1 MNVAEILKKN
11 AIFKALPQE
20 AMNSLVGR
28 LETRRFHA
36 GEVLFNKGDP
46 GSEMIIVQEGG
57 VAIYMPSSRP
67 EEGQAIRIFQSGE
80 MLGEMALIDGLP
92 RSTSARAEGATTIL
106 ALDVTTFFELM
117 GGHPLMARAVMSGLS
132 GRLRYTTDFIG
143 EMRRWV
149 QRVAEG
155 DYQSIQ
161 TRPEYQDNSLAGLAA
176 DFVRMAAQVR
186 EREEKLQQEVAQLR
200 VEIDETRRRQE
211 VSQITGSEYYRSL
224 KDKLKAMREEEDEE

>member
-1 MNVAEILKKN
+1 MNIGEILKKN
-11 AIFKALPQE
+11 AIFKSLPIDALG
-20 AMNSLVGR
+20 SLVSH
-28 LETRRFHA
+28 LETRQFEA

-57 VAIYMPSSRP
+57 IAIYMPSGDRP
-67 EEGQAIRIFQSGE
+67 EIGQAIRVFQPGE

-106 ALDVTTFFELM
+106 ALDVTTFLELL
-117 GGHPLMARAVMSGLS
+117 GEHPIMARAVMSGLS

-149 QRVAEG
+149 QRMAEG
-155 DYQSIQ
+155 DYEAIQ
-161 TRPEYQDNSLAGLAA
+161 TRQDYQDNSLASLAG

-200 VEIDETRRRQE
+200 IEIDETKRRQE
-211 VSQITGSEYYRSL
+211 VSQITGSDYYRSL
-224 KDKLKAMREEEDEE
+224 KEKLKAMREDDEE